1 MQPIDLNINFTLI
14 YYKMNTNINKGV
26 DPFRIQ
32 TGEPPYFVNWQKDGQ
47 NQYKFFN
54 TVFAMYKFLETLKN

>member
-1 MQPIDLNINFTLI
+1 
-14 YYKMNTNINKGV
+14 MNTNINKGV